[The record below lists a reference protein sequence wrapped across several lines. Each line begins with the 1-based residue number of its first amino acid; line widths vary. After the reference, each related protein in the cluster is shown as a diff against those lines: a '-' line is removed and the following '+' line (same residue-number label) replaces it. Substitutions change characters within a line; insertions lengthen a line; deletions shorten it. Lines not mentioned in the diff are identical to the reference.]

1 MVNQRYFEYLW
12 LGNELFKFKDYKN
25 AILFYENAID
35 VNLNN
40 RHIWIDRGYI
50 LIWNV
55 GNELFELKDY

>member
-40 RHIWIDRGYI
+40 RHIWIDRGSI